1 GRDGVTYADLETAP
15 VVLLVGFDPE
25 EESPIVFL
33 RLRRAARD
41 LGVRVVSV
49 TPFASP
55 AVVKTGGEWLPT
67 VPGDEPRVL
76 DALAAGDAP
85 ARPRRGGARGRAPRR
100 DPGRPAL
107 RGGALRRDR
116 RAAGVGPPPCGRAG
130 CRRGGLPA
138 RPAPRRPTGH
148 RRRRRPR
155 AGRPVA
161 LGGAARRPRPRH
173 RGDPLRGRHG
183 RDRRAAGGRGRGR
196 RPARPGGRARRGR
209 LRRVRGEPRAAP
221 Q

>member
-1 GRDGVTYADLETAP
+1 LETAP
-15 VVLLVGFDPE
+15 VVPRVGFDPE

-85 ARPRRGGARGRAPRR
+85 GAGGAAGEIATLLRSPGAVVLVGARAGGGAGRPGALAPPPGAAAPAGGGPGAPPAGPPAAAPASGAGGARLAWVPRR
-100 DPGRPAL
+100 SRPPG
-107 RGGALRRDR
+107 
-116 RAAGVGPPPCGRAG
+116 AAEARWLP
-130 CRRGGLPA
+130 GLP
-138 RPAPRRPTGH
+138 
-148 RRRRRPR
+148 
-155 AGRPVA
+155 
-161 LGGAARRPRPRH
+161 
-173 RGDPLRGRHG
+173 
-183 RDRRAAGGRGRGR
+183 RGR
-196 RPARPGGRARRGR
+196 RPATAADGRGA
-209 LRRVRGEPRAAP
+209 
-221 Q
+221 